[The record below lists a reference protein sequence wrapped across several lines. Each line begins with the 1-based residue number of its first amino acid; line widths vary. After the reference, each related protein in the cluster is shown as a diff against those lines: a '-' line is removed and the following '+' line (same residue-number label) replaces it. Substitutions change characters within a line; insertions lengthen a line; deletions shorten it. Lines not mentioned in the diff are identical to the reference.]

1 MFYRRFGF
9 RRLHRGGREV
19 DVDIWGFLA
28 CLSISII
35 RLHETLYPPFVE
47 AELSFSSFSLP
58 QISVVWALEQSRK
71 ELAGARGADDCN
83 ALTWIDGRN
92 VFEDGNFGLVGVAG
106 RDDLSGF

>member
-9 RRLHRGGREV
+9 RRLHRAGREV

-71 ELAGARGADDCN
+71 GLAGH
-83 ALTWIDGRN
+83 
-92 VFEDGNFGLVGVAG
+92 GVQTIAMHSLG
-106 RDDLSGF
+106 SMGVMSLKTGISGWSG